1 MLKFK
6 ILKFEWTGRN
16 FKLYIDN
23 EYSHTAQTERVLLAD
38 VINQYFWTGTLDPKK
53 YSGLTED
60 GLVSRNATVAEMK
73 EILNALDVEVIQ
85 SGAATILIWSE

>member
-1 MLKFK
+1 MVKFK

-53 YSGLTED
+53 YSGLTEN
-60 GLVSRNATVAEMK
+60 GLVSNKATLSEMK
-73 EILNALDVEVIQ
+73 EILTGMDVEFIP
-85 SGAATILIWSE
+85 GCEKILLLWSE